1 MRAGELF
8 ELVELVQERMLDHEG
23 IYTVGIFVAHGV
35 VVRGGGEFLS
45 RFTDAVLEP
54 IRDLGKEGLVRWAI
68 LPEIARIWSEEYGE
82 RSAIYIPAEQR
93 ELIRSL
99 FPEG

>member
-1 MRAGELF
+1 ELARRGEL
-8 ELVELVQERMLDHEG
+8 DPEG
-23 IYTVGIFVAHGV
+23 MYTVGIFVAHGV
-35 VVRGGGEFLS
+35 VVRGGEEFLA

-54 IRDLGKEGLVRWAI
+54 IGELVKEGLVRWAT
-68 LPEIARIWSEEYGE
+68 LPEIARIWVEEYGE
-82 RSAIYIPAEQR
+82 GPTIYIPADQR